1 MKINERVSKF
11 KITSVDGN
19 TLVISE
25 EGIIPT
31 RGLRAK
37 MKVIDDWSGN
47 IDDEDNIRSILDNLL
62 DRQEKY
68 KEKIEQQNK
77 QSKMDKLEELCRP
90 ISDYLKENY
99 CPYDSV
105 VITDDKIRLVRDEIG
120 IPVERDSEV
129 EDELD
134 NLYNKLFKELSEDV
148 CSESGLNITLC

>member
-1 MKINERVSKF
+1 MSNKRISKF

-19 TLVISE
+19 TLAINE

-90 ISDYLKENY
+90 ISDYLRDNY
-99 CPYDSV
+99 CPYDSI
-105 VITDDKIRLVRDEIG
+105 VITDDRIRLVRDEIG

>member
-1 MKINERVSKF
+1 
-11 KITSVDGN
+11 
-19 TLVISE
+19 
-25 EGIIPT
+25 
-31 RGLRAK
+31 
-37 MKVIDDWSGN
+37 
-47 IDDEDNIRSILDNLL
+47 
-62 DRQEKY
+62 
-68 KEKIEQQNK
+68 
-77 QSKMDKLEELCRP
+77 MDKLEELCRP

>member
-1 MKINERVSKF
+1 MSNKR
-11 KITSVDGN
+11 
-19 TLVISE
+19 ISNDSISNIEMILEDLGVTIKNE
-25 EGIIPT
+25 EGDT
-31 RGLRAK
+31 YRDLA
-37 MKVIDDWSGN
+37 D
-47 IDDEDNIRSILDNLL
+47 ILDDLSKAWN
-62 DRQEKY
+62 K
-68 KEKIEQQNK
+68 KIEQQEAK
-77 QSKMDKLEELCRP
+77 SKMDKLEELCRP

-148 CSESGLNITLC
+148 LFRIRFEYYFMLKQNRI